1 MKEEKFLIVGAGR
14 SGIAAGKML
23 LSLGKEIV
31 IYDGNTDLDTEAVKA
46 QIGTTEDILFIL
58 GKVQENDFS
67 GIDKCVVSPG
77 VALDTPVMKNTNA
90 LLALTNDEIREKE
103 QTACIRCGACVNHC
117 PLSLNPQAYLK
128 AYRANKLEELE
139 RLRVDICMECGCC
152 SYICPTAQ
160 PLVETN
166 KLAKALLR
174 KKRENEKKKEE
185 KKDVK

>member
-1 MKEEKFLIVGAGR
+1 M
-14 SGIAAGKML
+14 M
-23 LSLGKEIV
+23 
-31 IYDGNTDLDTEAVKA
+31 
-46 QIGTTEDILFIL
+46 
-58 GKVQENDFS
+58 
-67 GIDKCVVSPG
+67 G
-77 VALDTPVMKNTNA
+77 VAVSTLDTPVMKNTNA